1 VRTLPLRLAPI
12 KGESLPGYVARYSHT
27 FQFPPGDVLR
37 ALGLDGGSGIVLA
50 AGRYGAWLPPAQ
62 LQHVAIATGIDPA
75 TIERMLLWQ
84 YAGRAFEHPTGTL
97 DAALAA
103 AAQGSEVLIR
113 CSRFCPHCLHE
124 HGAWLLSWQLRWSF
138 ACPAHRVLLLRR
150 CPTCAAVPVAALRD
164 SWPSDRDGVL
174 SDPTRCAHR
183 SSRVMCRG
191 RLARADTPPVS
202 DVTLA
207 AQHRINLLLDDG
219 VPPPTLAGVELDPP
233 TYLRDLRS
241 LCRLVHRHSP
251 TSEQR
256 RSTARWAQRVRD
268 DPAGLAAV
276 LPTALALA
284 DLPDPDTLA
293 EALRQLADDRYHND
307 GLTLVFSN
315 TGPMSEP
322 LKAALRRAISHAI
335 WARTSRQL
343 GLHPGAHRRS
353 GDLDP
358 RFGPEHVPQL
368 FWAEDYHREIADL
381 LDFDDLTDWLGRRF
395 CSVLLARMLS
405 PLDWDAAARY
415 LDFPEPFTNTAYHT
429 TFAKLRSNDQFTEL
443 IRRVKRIANRHAERG
458 LIDHKQRRVSLATRE
473 GIDRH
478 LLERTSGATSPQE
491 PPTLPPPQPLEA
503 RRQVGN

>member
-1 VRTLPLRLAPI
+1 MSRSR
-12 KGESLPGYVARYSHT
+12 
-27 FQFPPGDVLR
+27 
-37 ALGLDGGSGIVLA
+37 
-50 AGRYGAWLPPAQ
+50 PAS
-62 LQHVAIATGIDPA
+62 APA
-75 TIERMLLWQ
+75 TIERILLWR
-84 YAGRAFEHPTGTL
+84 YAGRAFEQPTGAL
-97 DAALAA
+97 DPALAA

-113 CSRFCPHCLHE
+113 CSPFCPHCLQTMAR
-124 HGAWLLSWQLRWSF
+124 GWSAGSF
-138 ACPAHRVLLLRR
+138 ACSAHRVLLLRH

-174 SDPTRCAHR
+174 SDPTRCAYR
-183 SSRVMCRG
+183 SSRVLCRG

-207 AQHRINLLLDDG
+207 AQRRINLLLDDG
-219 VPPPTLAGVELDPP
+219 GPNPTLAGVELDPP
-233 TYLRDLRS
+233 TYLRS
-241 LCRLVHRHSP
+241 LCRLVHRHTP
-251 TSEQR
+251 TSAQR

-284 DLPDPDTLA
+284 DLPEPDTLA

-322 LKAALRRAISHAI
+322 LKAVLRRAISQAI
-335 WARTSRQL
+335 WASTSRQL
-343 GLHPGAHRRS
+343 GLHPGAHRRP

-358 RFGPEHVPQL
+358 QLGPEHVPQP

-395 CSVLLARMLS
+395 CSVPLARMLS
-405 PLDWDAAARY
+405 PLDWDAAARH
-415 LDFPEPFTNTAYHT
+415 LDFLEPFTNTADRT
-429 TFAKLRSNDQFTEL
+429 TFAKLRSNHQFTAL

-473 GIDRH
+473 GIDIKSLH
-478 LLERTSGATSPQE
+478 LLERTSGATAPQE

-503 RRQVGN
+503 RHQVGN